1 MTTDAIAT
9 ADSLTLPCQTAEA
22 DWFAEHGH
30 VLERAKAAC
39 GPCPLR
45 EACLRAALDRREPW
59 GVWGGQILVDGVV
72 VTAKRGR
79 GRPRKHLV
87 PAAA

>member
-1 MTTDAIAT
+1 MTTAT
-9 ADSLTLPCQTAEA
+9 VPATVPALPCQTTEA

-30 VLERAKAAC
+30 VLERAKEAC

-45 EACLRAALDRREPW
+45 DACLRAALDRREPW

-72 VTAKRGR
+72 VATKRGR
-79 GRPRKHLV
+79 GRPRKHPV
-87 PAAA
+87 PDAA